1 MDLVKTHYNPK
12 PSAIVSRFKFST
24 CARRQGETVAAFFMW
39 LRQLTEHC
47 SYGATLEEMLCDRLV
62 GGINDERLQRRLLS
76 EPELRDTSNCYRCGG
91 DHRASKC
98 RFRKSECL
106 HCGKKG
112 HIAKVCRSKLRGVPP
127 KRAPQWGQAHLIDEE
142 PDAVYTLYAVRSDST
157 APINTTVKIN
167 TAKLQ
172 MEVGHWCI
180 IVTD

>member
-1 MDLVKTHYNPK
+1 M
-12 PSAIVSRFKFST
+12 R
-24 CARRQGETVAAFFMW
+24 
-39 LRQLTEHC
+39 
-47 SYGATLEEMLCDRLV
+47 
-62 GGINDERLQRRLLS
+62 
-76 EPELRDTSNCYRCGG
+76 G

-142 PDAVYTLYAVRSDST
+142 PDEEPDAVYTLYAVRSDST

-172 MEVGHWCI
+172 MEVDTGASLSLISEATYSNLRRKMMPVPVLSPSTIKLRTYSGEELQVMEMMTVEVCYK
-180 IVTD
+180 TQQTQPTLGGCRG